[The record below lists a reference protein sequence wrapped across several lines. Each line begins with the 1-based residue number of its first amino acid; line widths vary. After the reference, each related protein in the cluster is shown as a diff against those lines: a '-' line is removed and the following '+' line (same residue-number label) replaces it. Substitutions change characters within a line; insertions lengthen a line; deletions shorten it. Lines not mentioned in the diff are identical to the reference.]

1 MEKPTHRKK
10 IVAGCALAGGIAL
23 ALLLAAVTGTYFV
36 IRRVTGPLPYL
47 GAAAALDRKA
57 MGPLEFRPPASGE
70 LTEEQVKAFLAIE
83 REVESRL
90 GENLAELRAKSED
103 LIRESRQGTAA
114 LSVRPTL
121 SALNPI
127 GRTFLH
133 AKTTQF
139 DALSRTAVARE
150 EFEWTRQQLY
160 HAAAI
165 EAWQLDF
172 ADVLRGVPGAEF
184 TVHRLP
190 HGTQAPSTNRS
201 LAGLHIVE
209 LRRWAPLAFFGL

>member
-1 MEKPTHRKK
+1 MGKPTRPKK
-10 IVAGCALAGGIAL
+10 IVAGCALAAGIAVM
-23 ALLLAAVTGTYFV
+23 LLLAAATGSYFL
-36 IRRVTGPLPYL
+36 IRRVTGPMPYL

-57 MGPLEFRPPASGE
+57 IGPSEFRPPTTGE
-70 LTEEQVKAFLAIE
+70 LTEKQVKAFLAIE
-83 REVESRL
+83 HEVESRL

-103 LIRESRQGTAA
+103 LIRQSRTGTAA
-114 LSVRPTL
+114 LPVRPTL

-127 GRTFLH
+127 GRAFLH
-133 AKTTQF
+133 AKTALV
-139 DALSRTAVARE
+139 DALSRAGVSRE

-165 EAWQLDF
+165 EAWQVDF
-172 ADVLRGVPGAEF
+172 ADVLRGVPDAEF

-201 LAGLHIVE
+201 FAEHHIGE